1 MAVFQAAEPEIT
13 LFISPLGTSPLTLH
27 AFRALRMTCACHST
41 LAASTGKLVQ
51 LSLQEALLVRLA
63 MGLVTMAINQ
73 LAPRSV
79 QDKLAPLVMHGQQLS
94 VSQHHVRVLYRRF
107 GGNGASHLGHSRLG
121 PLSERVWRAS

>member
-51 LSLQEALLVRLA
+51 LSLQEALLVRL
-63 MGLVTMAINQ
+63 
-73 LAPRSV
+73 
-79 QDKLAPLVMHGQQLS
+79 VMHGQQLS
-94 VSQHHVRVLYRRF
+94 VSQHHVRVLYHRF
-107 GGNGASHLGHSRLG
+107 GGNGASHLGHGQRRKPPWSRWSGHLG
-121 PLSERVWRAS
+121 FRAVWVRSRSGCGELHD